1 MTDTEP
7 KSEEMW
13 DIIARR
19 ELTIKESKI
28 TKEIEN
34 EKSAQNPFEFEIDAL
49 ERAANSI
56 YIEAVQKLNTE
67 KMWLIYINF
76 CFERFESTLKSI
88 HPILPVA
95 FLSIFL
101 FYMLCKCLKNNLTA

>member
-1 MTDTEP
+1 MTHTEP

-76 CFERFESTLKSI
+76 CFERFESTLKSKFI
-88 HPILPVA
+88 NKDVNIR
-95 FLSIFL
+95 
-101 FYMLCKCLKNNLTA
+101 LKLKIKYDYCFFMN